1 MNNVEHRKLLSWAI
15 CVLLMIST
23 RVPVFPQTV
32 ISDSSYTLF
41 KGNIVNSSTKEPVK
55 AQITFE
61 SMPYGS
67 TIGMYSGST
76 VEIAMDHSKDYILTV
91 RADGYAP
98 FIATIKTTSTEHLV
112 ERTIELV
119 PHYVKTVMRLEKLI
133 FKQASATI
141 TETSYEEL
149 DNLVGMLQR
158 NNNMTIRLEG
168 HTDYR
173 GNARENMKLSE
184 RRVEAVKNYLVSKG
198 INKNR
203 IQTKAFGGKNP
214 LTREDDMDSRSTN
227 RRVEVRILS
236 N

>member
-1 MNNVEHRKLLSWAI
+1 MNNVGHRKVVGWFI
-15 CVLLMIST
+15 CVWLMVICQHQALS
-23 RVPVFPQTV
+23 QTV
-32 ISDSSYTLF
+32 LSDSSYALF
-41 KGNIVNSSTKEPVK
+41 KGYIINSSTREAVK

-91 RADGYAP
+91 RAEGYSP
-98 FIATIKTTSTEHLV
+98 FITTIKTTTDQKMV
-112 ERTIELV
+112 EQTIELV
-119 PHYVKTVMRLEKLI
+119 PETVKSLIRLDKLI
-133 FKQASATI
+133 FEQSSATI
-141 TETSYEEL
+141 TATSYEEL
-149 DNLVGMLQR
+149 DNLVNMLQR

-168 HTDYR
+168 HTDFR

-184 RRVEAVKNYLVSKG
+184 RRVEAVKNYLVGKG

-214 LTREDDMDSRSTN
+214 LTKEEDMESRSKN